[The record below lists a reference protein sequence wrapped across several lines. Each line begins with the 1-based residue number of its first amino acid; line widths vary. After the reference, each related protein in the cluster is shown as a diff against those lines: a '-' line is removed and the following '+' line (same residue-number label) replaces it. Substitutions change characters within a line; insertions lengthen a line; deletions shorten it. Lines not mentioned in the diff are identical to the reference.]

1 VSAAAWLPLQ
11 AARVVCAAL
20 ALAAVA
26 LYATAVPARYA
37 QLLMPCIAG
46 RCAPGQVVMVGASGA
61 YVGALVALDA
71 AFALTYVAIGLL
83 IFWHRSDD
91 WVALFVCVSLVLWGV
106 TFTHSMTALAVA
118 NPSWFLP
125 VASTRFLGAALIT
138 LFFYVFPDGRFVP
151 GWARWLAVVW
161 IVSQAPA
168 YFWPASTL
176 DFNYWPTWLYYSVS
190 MGFLGVMVGL
200 QVYRY
205 REESSAAQRRQTKWV
220 VYGIGLALAGY
231 LMVLLAGFVTTAQPG
246 TAGYVLY
253 AGALNASLLPIPISI
268 GIAVL
273 RDNLY
278 DIDVLINRSLIYGA
292 LTGTVVALYTCC
304 VFAMGWLARGLL
316 GQQDNSLEIVVSTLG
331 VAALVQPLRQRI
343 QRGIDR
349 RFYRR
354 RYNAARA
361 LEAFGGAT
369 RHEVDLERLGAQL
382 VSVVERTM
390 EPAHVSIVLLGP
402 PRAQTLAQAQPRGT
416 PGRDRAKGALLAR
429 SRVKTARN
437 GRRNGAET
445 MDIYTSGESGRKAAG
460 ERGEA
465 RR

>member
-1 VSAAAWLPLQ
+1 VSAAAWLPLP

-20 ALAAVA
+20 ALGAVA
-26 LYATAVPARYA
+26 LYATAVPARYV
-37 QLLMPCIAG
+37 QLLTPCVAG
-46 RCAPGQVVMVGASGA
+46 RCAPGQVVIVGGSGA
-61 YVGALVALDA
+61 YAGALVALDA
-71 AFALTYVAIGLL
+71 AFALTYVALGLL
-83 IFWHRSDD
+83 ILWHRSED
-91 WVALFVCVSLVLWGV
+91 WVALFISLALVVWGV
-106 TFTHSMTALAVA
+106 TFTHSMNALPVA
-118 NPSWFLP
+118 NPRWLLP
-125 VASTRFLGAALIT
+125 VASMRFLGAALIT

-151 GWARWLAVVW
+151 AWARWLAVVW
-161 IVSQAPA
+161 IVSQVPA
-168 YFWPASTL
+168 YFWPASAL
-176 DFNYWPTWLYYSVS
+176 DFNYWPSWLYYGASVW
-190 MGFLGVMVGL
+190 FLGVMVGL

-205 REESSAAQRRQTKWV
+205 HEVSSAAQRRQTKWV
-220 VYGIGLALAGY
+220 VYGIGLALATY
-231 LMVLLAGFVTTAQPG
+231 LVVLLAGFVTPARPG

-253 AGALNASLLPIPISI
+253 AGALNASLLPVPISI

-278 DIDVLINRSLIYGA
+278 DIDVIINRSLIYGA
-292 LTGTVVALYTCC
+292 LTSTVVSLYTCC
-304 VFAMGWLARGLL
+304 VFAIGWLARGLM
-316 GQQDNSLEIVVSTLG
+316 GQQDGSLEVVLSTLG

-369 RHEVDLERLGAQL
+369 RHEVDLERLGAEL
-382 VSVVERTM
+382 VSVVDRTM
-390 EPAHVSIVLLGP
+390 EPAHVSVLLLSP
-402 PRAQTLAQAQPRGT
+402 LKAQTLAQAEP
-416 PGRDRAKGALLAR
+416 PGRDSASGAPLAR
-429 SRVKTARN
+429 SRMETLRN

-445 MDIYTSGESGRKAAG
+445 MDIYTSGESVREAAS